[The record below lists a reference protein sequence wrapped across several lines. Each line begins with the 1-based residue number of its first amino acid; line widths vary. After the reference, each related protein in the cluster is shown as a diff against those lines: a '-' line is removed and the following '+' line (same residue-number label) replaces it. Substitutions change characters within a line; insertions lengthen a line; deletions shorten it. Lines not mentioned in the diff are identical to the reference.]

1 MIHCLWIMPNGL
13 EALRLFIVFF
23 CIDVVIVYE
32 LCRIGSWY
40 MVHDYYLNLM
50 AGGWRLTVNTRLF
63 IIFLYWCFLIRND
76 VRVFTFALSSLMW
89 DSTMR
94 QGFVEIPPQ
103 TKIISMSH
111 QCCCTISQATTTSSN
126 NTNNQM
132 YTHLLKK
139 QLSFVVVCTVHREQE
154 RLAQSTSTSATT
166 LASTVSPN
174 TSNNNP
180 GSKDHGRL
188 VTPMFAQ
195 VNSTSSTLGSL
206 G

>member
-1 MIHCLWIMPNGL
+1 MPN
-13 EALRLFIVFF
+13 
-23 CIDVVIVYE
+23 
-32 LCRIGSWY
+32 WQY

-76 VRVFTFALSSLMW
+76 VSSRLHYRVHWCEIQPWLTLSLSVFRCPV
-89 DSTMR
+89 T
-94 QGFVEIPPQ
+94 V
-103 TKIISMSH
+103 
-111 QCCCTISQATTTSSN
+111 AATTSSN

-132 YTHLLKK
+132 FTHLLKK
-139 QLSFVVVCTVHREQE
+139 QLLSFVVVCTVHREQE